1 MSRDTAHQLAEEYAR
16 KTPAERLEERS
27 VDEAEERVASL
38 RSPAD
43 RAAYEDALSKRT
55 VVILMLVEC
64 AIKEARVWLQSAER
78 SDYKFAAAKYLVGQ
92 AIGLTNELAYD
103 YGDYAEPLATGTI
116 YASNKAPLMAKPTP
130 RSKRALPAYLS

>member
-43 RAAYEDALSKRT
+43 RAAYEDALSKSRPRARS
-55 VVILMLVEC
+55 MR
-64 AIKEARVWLQSAER
+64 IK
-78 SDYKFAAAKYLVGQ
+78 Y
-92 AIGLTNELAYD
+92 
-103 YGDYAEPLATGTI
+103 
-116 YASNKAPLMAKPTP
+116 
-130 RSKRALPAYLS
+130 